1 VTAQDKDILKL
12 FVPETTE
19 PFESKLLWNVP

>member
-1 VTAQDKDILKL
+1 VAAQDKDILKL
-12 FVPETTE
+12 FIPETTE